1 MKLDLAR
8 EVEFSEYLSPIM
20 LLNLTL
26 AGVFYNVKRLSKM
39 SVAVVLVQAVLGFL
53 GPWIFRDEILAVG
66 ADENGNL

>member
-1 MKLDLAR
+1 
-8 EVEFSEYLSPIM
+8 
-20 LLNLTL
+20 
-26 AGVFYNVKRLSKM
+26 M